1 MKMRFS
7 SKEELFSADE
17 TKNLLQKGVIKE
29 SQHEEGKFI
38 SPIFLM
44 SKPEDSFRMILNL
57 ERLCENMPYI
67 NFKMETIKL
76 S

>member
-1 MKMRFS
+1 MRFS

-44 SKPEDSFRMILNL
+44 SKPEDSL
-57 ERLCENMPYI
+57 E
-67 NFKMETIKL
+67 
-76 S
+76 